1 MTNVTCKHV
10 ITVEIFTKK
19 QWVICL
25 NAWKTFHRVVW
36 PWAELVL
43 WRTEVCHKHWL
54 RYLQLESKIII
65 RKKWIVPC
73 QWNVTIWAWGDWL
86 LRFAVMLLA
95 TWHKYHSILGS
106 PSYNIK
112 KVYWVSLYGTSARLS
127 SLTMKMWLLIL
138 PSNQDNKF
146 HPIKLIKSISHQ
158 LFAGSSWIF

>member
-1 MTNVTCKHV
+1 MTNRICKYV

-25 NAWKTFHRVVW
+25 NTWKTFHCVVW
-36 PWAELVL
+36 PFRQLVL

-65 RKKWIVPC
+65 RKKWIVPY
-73 QWNVTIWAWGDWL
+73 QWNVTIWTCGDWL

-106 PSYNIK
+106 PFNTLQYQESVLSITLWHKCQTEFFNFEDVIANPPLK
-112 KVYWVSLYGTSARLS
+112 LLHISL
-127 SLTMKMWLLIL
+127 
-138 PSNQDNKF
+138 
-146 HPIKLIKSISHQ
+146 
-158 LFAGSSWIF
+158 